1 MRIETI
7 AVHAGRRPDPSTGAL
22 REPLHLSTTFERE
35 ADGTYRHGH
44 TYART
49 SNPNRSTLEAALAA
63 LEGGAECVAFG
74 SGTATTLA
82 AFSLATP
89 GGRVVCATDCYY
101 GTAKQL
107 RDIVSRWN
115 VQVEFVDTTQLE
127 AVERALAPGASLLW
141 IETPS

>member
-1 MRIETI
+1 
-7 AVHAGRRPDPSTGAL
+7 
-22 REPLHLSTTFERE
+22 
-35 ADGTYRHGH
+35 
-44 TYART
+44 
-49 SNPNRSTLEAALAA
+49 
-63 LEGGAECVAFG
+63 VAFG

-115 VQVEFVDTTQLE
+115 VRVEFVDTTQIE
-127 AVERALAPGASLLW
+127 AVEEALAPGASLLW
-141 IETPS
+141 IETPSNPLLKVSDIGTLVELAHAKGALVGCDNDREPGAAATARAGADLAAHSSTKHSAVTATC